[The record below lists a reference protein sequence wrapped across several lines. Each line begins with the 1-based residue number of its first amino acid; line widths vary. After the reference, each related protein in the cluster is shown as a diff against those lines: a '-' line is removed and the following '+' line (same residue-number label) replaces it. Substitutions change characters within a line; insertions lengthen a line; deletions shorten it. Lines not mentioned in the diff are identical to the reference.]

1 MESKTQHKLIYETK
15 PDSQTWRTD
24 LGLSRGRNG
33 LEPGM
38 DWVLYSRTLFI
49 HSIYN
54 SLRMLIPNSY
64 LVILS
69 FGAYGWVSCPCFP
82 GGQADHV
89 ISACQWVVTGV
100 SFSRTECLFDE
111 VRLSSPLFSCHDDP
125 GSLGRVSQMNIW
137 CR

>member
-1 MESKTQHKLIYETK
+1 
-15 PDSQTWRTD
+15 
-24 LGLSRGRNG
+24 
-33 LEPGM
+33 
-38 DWVLYSRTLFI
+38 
-49 HSIYN
+49 
-54 SLRMLIPNSY
+54 MLIPNSY